1 MNGCAFESNVLEA
14 AENGRWTESLRAHVA
29 GCESCEAAASVA
41 KWMADFARQDDRE
54 HILPD
59 PAVVWLKA
67 QLLQQHTAVDL
78 ASRPMHLLQIAAYV
92 IVAGGWAALL
102 TWKWAAVQEWMLTL
116 SPRHFISGAAA
127 MNAGSSSLSMT
138 FFAFVIVLS
147 SVTVM
152 LALHTIL
159 AEE

>member
-1 MNGCAFESNVLEA
+1 MNDCAYEGNVIEA
-14 AENGRWTESLRAHVA
+14 AESGRWSESLRAHVA
-29 GCESCEAAASVA
+29 SCESCEAAVAVA
-41 KWMADFARQDDRE
+41 KWMDELSRADERE

-59 PAVVWLKA
+59 PTVVWLKA
-67 QLLQQHTAVDL
+67 QLLRQQTAVDI

-102 TWKWAAVQEWMLTL
+102 TWKWTALEEWLLTF
-116 SPRHFISGAAA
+116 SPRHFVSGATFGGGAT
-127 MNAGSSSLSMT
+127 SLSMT
-138 FFAFVIVLS
+138 FFAVVIMLS
-147 SVTVM
+147 SLTVM

>member
-1 MNGCAFESNVLEA
+1 MNACAYESNVIEA
-14 AENGRWTESLRAHVA
+14 AESGRWSESLRGHVA
-29 GCESCEAAASVA
+29 SCESCEAAVSVA
-41 KWMADFARQDDRE
+41 TWMADFSRQDDRE

-59 PAVVWLKA
+59 PTVVWLKA
-67 QLLQQHTAVDL
+67 QLLRQHATVDL
-78 ASRPMHLLQIAAYV
+78 VSRPMHLLQIAAYV

-102 TWKWAAVQEWMLTL
+102 TWKWNAVEEWMLTL
-116 SPRHFISGAAA
+116 SPRHFVSGVAISTGT
-127 MNAGSSSLSMT
+127 SSLSLT
-138 FFAFVIVLS
+138 FFAVVIMLL